1 MGLFDPDDAMKKWG
15 EEIAFESS
23 YESIA
28 DKFRSKF
35 DLPIPLLVEDNDINL
50 DKDLKFLPEFVKLDQ
65 PEILYYDLSQPIN
78 KDEFYQL
85 MDLAFFWT
93 IEGIILSN
101 IDNIDPSNSGA
112 QRLITRILTEE
123 DMSGKATFYGNPP
136 TFLQF
141 PSHLFVDR
149 IDKDYNGYKKQVLV
163 RKTGRIK
170 VALICKEFPEYL
182 KDKTIFCS
190 KILMDKK

>member
-1 MGLFDPDDAMKKWG
+1 MGLFDADDALDKFV
-15 EEIAFESS
+15 EESAFESS
-23 YESIA
+23 YKSIA

-35 DLPIPLLVEDNDINL
+35 DLPIPLLIEDNDINL
-50 DKDLKFLPEFVKLDQ
+50 DKDLKFSPKFVNLDQ
-65 PEILYYDLSQPIN
+65 PEILFYDLSTPIN
-78 KDEFYQL
+78 QDEFHQL
-85 MDLAFFWT
+85 MDLAFLWT

-112 QRLITRILTEE
+112 QRLIIRILTEE
-123 DMSGKATFYGNPP
+123 DMSGKATFYGNPL

-149 IDKDYNGYKKQVLV
+149 IDKDYKGSKKQVLV

-170 VALICKEFPEYL
+170 VALICKEVPEYL
-182 KDKTIFCS
+182 KDKNTFCS